1 MRPPWWGALIAVPAC
16 RGRTAPYPPRNAERF
31 DVPEAPL
38 LPTEL
43 RKLFLDLLKRLLSL
57 FGASHLLGAADQYLH
72 DVLLLRGQGC
82 IQCGVIPLPV
92 Q

>member
-1 MRPPWWGALIAVPAC
+1 MLCQRVAGGLRLIRLGTQSALTFPK
-16 RGRTAPYPPRNAERF
+16 RL
-31 DVPEAPL
+31 L